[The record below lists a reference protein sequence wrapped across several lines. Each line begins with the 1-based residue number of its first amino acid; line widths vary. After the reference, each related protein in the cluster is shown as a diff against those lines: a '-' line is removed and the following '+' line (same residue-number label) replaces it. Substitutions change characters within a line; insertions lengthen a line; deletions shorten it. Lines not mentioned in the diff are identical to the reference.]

1 MTATATTVG
10 PKRRL
15 PAAERRARIVAA
27 ALEAFASRG
36 YEGTSMGE
44 IAAAAGVTRTV
55 LYDHFASKQALF
67 LTLLEEQNEEL
78 IDHVAGRILGE
89 GSTEQRMRESI
100 DALLSFVQ
108 EHPFAWRMLFRDIA
122 GEREVTEAH
131 ARIRGESTDA
141 ARLLLADDLSAAGI
155 DPQSDRAELL
165 VELLGSAVQGAARW
179 WYDHP
184 LVPRS
189 RVTDGLMEALWG
201 GIRPLVETPVVPGS
215 PDPR

>member
-1 MTATATTVG
+1 VSATVTAVR

-55 LYDHFASKQALF
+55 LYDHFTSKQALF

-89 GSTEQRMRESI
+89 GTTEERMRETI
-100 DALLSFVQ
+100 DATFSFVR
-108 EHPFAWRMLFRDIA
+108 EHPFAWRMLHRDSA
-122 GEREVTEAH
+122 GGGDLAAAH
-131 ARIRGESTDA
+131 AGIQRESIEA
-141 ARLLLADDLSAAGI
+141 ARLLLADDLLAAGI
-155 DPQSDRAELL
+155 DPSSERAELL
-165 VELLGSAVQGAARW
+165 IELLSAAVQGAARW

-184 LVPRS
+184 DVPRA
-189 RVTDGLMEALWG
+189 RVTGWVMETLWS
-201 GIRPLVETPVVPGS
+201 GIRPLVEGA
-215 PDPR
+215 